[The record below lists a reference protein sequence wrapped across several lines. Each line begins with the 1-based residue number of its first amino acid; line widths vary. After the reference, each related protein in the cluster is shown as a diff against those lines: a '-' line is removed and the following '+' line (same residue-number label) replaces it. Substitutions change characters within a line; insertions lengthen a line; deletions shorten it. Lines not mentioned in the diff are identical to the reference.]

1 MAIYAPWLPTLGD
14 QGSHADWKKSQ
25 ELLSPLDHWIPGF
38 RWLHP
43 HFCCL
48 KSYHISIHPPLI
60 WATSALCCL
69 PANFFLELLQLNSFL
84 CAASTVRFA
93 TSSCES
99 PKHKNSI
106 MVKNYLLRSF
116 YQAFSNL
123 QLLQLQ
129 SRLPGASQH
138 HSSFAARS
146 RANAFCH
153 RLKTRIAGA
162 LYWIDQGS
170 RSADNG
176 DDSALLRECHFF
188 NDFYVSSSSRH
199 SPVHFLPTSSSKSA
213 LASWFFNM
221 LKNKLSCRY
230 SPVHIWSRDLISETP
245 GATLPEK
252 ETPESVFTTEFTR
265 FQTWWCGWHDDMV
278 DMRWEC

>member
-60 WATSALCCL
+60 WATSAVCCL

-93 TSSCES
+93 TSSCEP

-123 QLLQLQ
+123 QLQLQ

-138 HSSFAARS
+138 HSI
-146 RANAFCH
+146 FCCAQPCQCVLSPVENPH
-153 RLKTRIAGA
+153 
-162 LYWIDQGS
+162 S
-170 RSADNG
+170 RSVVLNRPRLAQRWQWGRFRATPRMPFFLWLLCDIEL
-176 DDSALLRECHFF
+176 SAQ
-188 NDFYVSSSSRH
+188 
-199 SPVHFLPTSSSKSA
+199 
-213 LASWFFNM
+213 
-221 LKNKLSCRY
+221 SC
-230 SPVHIWSRDLISETP
+230 SLFADLI
-245 GATLPEK
+245 
-252 ETPESVFTTEFTR
+252 
-265 FQTWWCGWHDDMV
+265 FQKCSGV
-278 DMRWEC
+278 VIF